1 MSSIKN
7 DTLSSFKWGIIGR
20 FSTQG
25 VNFLLGLIMARLL
38 TPEDYGTIG
47 MIGIFIAIASTFV
60 ESGFSNAL
68 IRRLDRTETD
78 FSTAFYFNIVV
89 GLVSYAILF
98 IAAPY
103 IAFFFDTPIL
113 KSIVRIISLNILIG
127 SFTIVQNARLTIK
140 LDFKSQAKISLAST
154 LFSGLLG
161 VILAYRGFG
170 IWALAVQS
178 VTNNLLSMIFLWIK
192 VKWWPTEP
200 FSWESFHHLFSYGSK
215 LLASSLLHTLYSN
228 MTTLVIGKFYSSKD
242 LGYYSRGEQ
251 FATLPSSNI
260 TNVLQRITFPI
271 LSKLQNDN
279 ARLIQ
284 IYRKYIRLTSI
295 CIFFLMCLLAALAK
309 PIIITLLTEKWFNS
323 VIYLQIFCF
332 ALMFDHI
339 CLLNLNLLQVKGRSD
354 LFLRLEIIKKTIAF
368 AILMISIPFGVLA
381 ICLSK
386 ILYTQI
392 AVYINTYYTGKLF
405 GLDYTA
411 QIKDFAK
418 YLIYS
423 LLAVSPAYLLT
434 YTALPH
440 IIVLVLGSLISV
452 GIYLYLLRNDIY
464 MQEIMDI
471 IKSYI
476 KKISKR

>member
-309 PIIITLLTEKWFNS
+309 PFILILLTEKWFNS

-452 GIYLYLLRNDIY
+452 GIYLYLLRNDFY